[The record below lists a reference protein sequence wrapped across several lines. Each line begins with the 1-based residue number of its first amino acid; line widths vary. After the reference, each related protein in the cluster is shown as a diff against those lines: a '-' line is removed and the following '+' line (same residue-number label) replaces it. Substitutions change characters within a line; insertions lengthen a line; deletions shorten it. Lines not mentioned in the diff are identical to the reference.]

1 MLALLLVGLLGIN
14 SLSGN
19 TAFPLAPAS
28 PTSSNILDIPSHKAL
43 GTGEVHAGPQADQLP
58 HRQSGVDGRA
68 TLVGRS
74 GGGGHRNRTRHR
86 SGGSVIRRGGE
97 SGDASP

>member
-1 MLALLLVGLLGIN
+1 MLALLLDGVLGIN
-14 SLSGN
+14 SLSGDA
-19 TAFPLAPAS
+19 AFPLAPAS

-58 HRQSGVDGRA
+58 NRRSGVD
-68 TLVGRS
+68 GRS
-74 GGGGHRNRTRHR
+74 GGGGHRNRTHR
-86 SGGSVIRRGGE
+86 QSGGSVVRRGGE